1 MKKVLFTLFAV
12 TALAVVPASFAQRA
26 VKPSDADKPEAPA
39 TAESAPAAP
48 ERPANPMERI
58 RENFEKSKNENGD
71 VQIEKA
77 ADLMAED
84 LVKML
89 KDADKDND
97 GTVTK
102 EEIESI
108 RFFGRPGPGGPRGPE
123 GRSGRRGGRRNAD
136 GDRDNR
142 GPRRGDRGD
151 RGPTFDPL
159 ADARTE
165 DGQIDLSKLPE
176 RMPEEARNR
185 FKEADTDGNGL
196 LDADEQATMFN
207 RRNRADRGEGR
218 PGNRAGNREGR
229 GPRRG
234 PNGGGNAGP
243 RGPFGPMGVVFS
255 AIEKVRTEDGGEIKL
270 DELTAEVR
278 QAQIEFLQ
286 TADSNGD
293 GLLTEEELKAFA
305 PPRPQGPFGMPPQG
319 ADNLP
324 PAEADEQAPAETE

>member
-48 ERPANPMERI
+48 DRPANPMERI

-97 GTVTK
+97 GIVTK

-123 GRSGRRGGRRNAD
+123 GRQGRRGGRHNAD
-136 GDRDNR
+136 GDRENR

-196 LDADEQATMFN
+196 LDADEQAAQFN

-218 PGNRAGNREGR
+218 PGSRPGNREGR

-234 PNGGGNAGP
+234 RGENAGP

-255 AIEKVRTEDGGEIKL
+255 AIEKARTEDGGQIKL

-278 QAQIEFLQ
+278 QAQIEFLK

-293 GLLTEEELKAFA
+293 GLLTEEEMKAFA
-305 PPRPQGPFGMPPQG
+305 PPRPQGPFGTPPQG
-319 ADNLP
+319 
-324 PAEADEQAPAETE
+324 ADEQAPAESE

>member
-1 MKKVLFTLFAV
+1 MQKVLFSLFAAA
-12 TALAVVPASFAQRA
+12 ALAVVPASFAQRA
-26 VKPSDADKPEAPA
+26 AKPSDADKPEAPA
-39 TAESAPAAP
+39 AAEAASDAPA
-48 ERPANPMERI
+48 RPVNPMERI
-58 RENFEKSKNENGD
+58 RENYEKSKNENGD
-71 VQIEKA
+71 IQIEKA

-84 LVKML
+84 LVKGL

-97 GTVTK
+97 GIVTK
-102 EEIESI
+102 EEIESF
-108 RFFGRPGPGGPRGPE
+108 RPFGRPGPGGPRGPE
-123 GRSGRRGGRRNAD
+123 GRQGRRGGRRNAD
-136 GDRDNR
+136 GDRENR

-151 RGPTFDPL
+151 RGPMRDPL

-176 RMPEEARNR
+176 RMPEEFRNR

-218 PGNRAGNREGR
+218 PGSRPGGREGR

-234 PNGGGNAGP
+234 PDGGGNAGP

-255 AIEKVRTEDGGEIKL
+255 AIEKARTEDGGLKI

-278 QAQIEFLQ
+278 QAQIEILK

-293 GLLTEEELKAFA
+293 GLLTEEEMKAFM
-305 PPRPQGPFGMPPQG
+305 PPRPQGPFGMPPRE

-324 PAEADEQAPAETE
+324 PVEEDEQAPAETE